1 MNREPGI
8 APLEPAGVSNVPAAA
23 RRDTHVYDS
32 ARQRPRWIEEGVNL
46 WRYRG
51 LVHELV
57 IRDIKVRYKRSV
69 LGILW
74 TMLAPLLNMIALTLV
89 FSALLKSSI
98 QNYPVYFMAGSIF
111 WTFFAQTTSTATSQ
125 TLASNELAKRMFVPR
140 SVFIAS
146 ALGGG
151 LVNLVLSLVPLVL
164 ILVVTGFPLHPT
176 WAFLPVSVLIGAL
189 FTAGVSL
196 VLFTVASRFADI
208 KEMYLVIVQTW
219 FFLTPIV
226 YHPSI
231 VPGRYRFILALNPMY
246 FLIRTFRTPI
256 YEGTVPSATLLGGSF
271 LMSAL
276 VLVTGWVFFCH
287 RRDDMAYWS

>member
-1 MNREPGI
+1 MSTLATPEPR
-8 APLEPAGVSNVPAAA
+8 VPI
-23 RRDTHVYDS
+23 YDS
-32 ARQRPRWIEEGVNL
+32 ARQRPRWIEEALNL
-46 WRYRG
+46 WTYRG

-89 FSALLKSSI
+89 FSVLFKQEI
-98 QNYPVYFMAGSIF
+98 QNYPVYFMTGSIC
-111 WTFFAQTTSTATSQ
+111 WAFFAQTTSLAAQQ
-125 TLASNELAKRMFVPR
+125 TLASNEMAKRMFVPR

-151 LVNLVLSLVPLVL
+151 LVNLGLSLVPLVL
-164 ILVVTGFPLHPT
+164 LLLATGFPLHAT
-176 WAFLPVSVLIGAL
+176 WAFLPVAILINAL
-189 FTAGVSL
+189 FTGGVSL
-196 VLFTVASRFADI
+196 LLFTVASRFADI
-208 KEMYLVIVQTW
+208 KEMYLVLIQTW
-219 FFLTPIV
+219 MFLTPIV

-231 VPGRYRFILALNPMY
+231 VPPKYRFALWANPMY
-246 FLIRTFRTPI
+246 YLLQTFRVPI
-256 YEGTVPSATLLGGSF
+256 YDGTLPPASLVLGSF
-271 LMSAL
+271 ALSVL